1 MKVRPNLGSEL
12 AILKMLFRSGVK
24 GQANNVNSYA
34 PAPAPP
40 SPFTVL
46 QTSFHVTQPH
56 ASLAQFLAAIHLRKS
71 SYPHNNSFSG
81 AGHFFFL
88 TY

>member
-40 SPFTVL
+40 FTFHCASNL
-46 QTSFHVTQPH
+46 FSCDTTS
-56 ASLAQFLAAIHLRKS
+56 R
-71 SYPHNNSFSG
+71 
-81 AGHFFFL
+81 
-88 TY
+88 